1 MALTAKQ
8 ALFVKE
14 YLVDLNA
21 TGAAIRAGYSEKTAK
36 EMGHENL
43 TKPHIASAVQEAMQE
58 RSQRVQIDAEWVL
71 KKYIGIIERCEEQ
84 DPTNARGALDSVG
97 KHLGM
102 FKDRIEHS
110 GEIEIRIQLPD
121 DLGDSF

>member
-21 TGAAIRAGYSEKTAK
+21 TGAAVRAGYSEKTAK
-36 EMGHENL
+36 VIGHENL
-43 TKPHIASAVQEAMQE
+43 TKPDIAAAIAKAQQKRAEKVE
-58 RSQRVQIDAEWVL
+58 ITAEWVL
-71 KKYIGIIERCEEQ
+71 NKYIGIIERCEKT
-84 DPTNARGALDSVG
+84 DPQTARGALDSVG

-102 FKDRIEHS
+102 FKDKVEHS
-110 GEIEIRIQLPD
+110 GLIGVNIINDIPKR
-121 DLGDSF
+121 ST